1 MAEIRIE
8 GVRKI
13 YDGVVEALSDFSLD
27 INDGEFVVFVGP
39 SGCGKSTAL
48 KIVAGLEAATAGRVW
63 IGDRDVTDLAPGR
76 RDVAMVFQNYALY
89 PHLSV
94 RSNIG
99 FGLRMRRLPKAE
111 IARRVREVARILD
124 IEALLDRRPRALS
137 GGQRQRV
144 ALGRAIVREPQAF
157 LMDEPLSNL
166 DAKLRVHM
174 RAEIGSLHQRM
185 GVTTI
190 YVTHDQTEAMTMANR
205 IVLMR
210 DGVIQQVADPDTMF
224 AQPTNAFVAGF
235 IGSPA
240 MNFFQSTLRQT
251 SSEPLVDFGDAALPV
266 RVDPDVVAKYADR
279 PVLVGLRPEHMSLGN
294 GKHSTVVQPSLV
306 ESLGSERYVYFPVP
320 DENAVR
326 DATFAV
332 QDEDRRANTMIAR
345 LMNVGRI
352 EEGTP
357 LPLTFNPDHL
367 HLFDPASE
375 TALN

>member
-8 GVRKI
+8 GVRKVYSGI
-13 YDGVVEALSDFSLD
+13 VEALSDFSLD

-48 KIVAGLEAATAGRVW
+48 KIIAGLEAATAGRVW
-63 IGDRDVTDLAPGR
+63 IGDRDVTEFAPGR

-99 FGLRMRRLPKAE
+99 FGLRMRRMPKAE
-111 IARRVREVARILD
+111 IDRRVQKVARIMD

-174 RAEIGSLHQRM
+174 RAEIGALHQRM

-190 YVTHDQTEAMTMANR
+190 YVTHDQTEAMTMADR

-210 DGVIQQVADPDTMF
+210 NGVIQQVADPDTMF
-224 AQPTNAFVAGF
+224 ERPFNAFVAGF

-240 MNFFQSTLRQT
+240 MNFFQSTFRQT
-251 SSEPLVDFGDAALPV
+251 SNGPSVAFGDATLPV
-266 RVDPDVVAKYADR
+266 KVDPDSVARYADR
-279 PVLVGLRPEHMSLGN
+279 PVLVGLRPEHISLGN
-294 GKHSTVVQPSLV
+294 GAHSAVVLPRLV

-320 DENAVR
+320 DGNAISDAAFPVR
-326 DATFAV
+326 
-332 QDEDRRANTMIAR
+332 DEDRRANMMIAR

-352 EEGTP
+352 EEGAP
-357 LPLTFNPDHL
+357 LPLTFDPDRV

-375 TALN
+375 MAIR